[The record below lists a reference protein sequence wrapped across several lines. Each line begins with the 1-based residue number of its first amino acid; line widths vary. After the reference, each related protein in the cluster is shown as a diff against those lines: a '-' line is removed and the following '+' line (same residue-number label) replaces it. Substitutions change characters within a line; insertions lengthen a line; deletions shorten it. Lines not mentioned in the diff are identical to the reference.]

1 MFSPTGTKDLRSSM
15 GPVGKKV
22 SDLAMVQ
29 GAHISP
35 MQGNLITSEQ
45 SGKNHLNTPSMGLIR
60 PFGYGANARSGSQ
73 GTTTPG

>member
-1 MFSPTGTKDLRSSM
+1 MKQTKVFSPSGTKEVLRSSM

-35 MQGNLITSEQ
+35 I
-45 SGKNHLNTPSMGLIR
+45 
-60 PFGYGANARSGSQ
+60 
-73 GTTTPG
+73 